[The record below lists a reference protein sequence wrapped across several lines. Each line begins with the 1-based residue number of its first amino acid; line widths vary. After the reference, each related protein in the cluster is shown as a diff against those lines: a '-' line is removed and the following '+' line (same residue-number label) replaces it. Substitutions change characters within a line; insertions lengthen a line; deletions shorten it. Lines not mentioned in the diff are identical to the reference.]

1 MLIALS
7 EIDHLV
13 YATPDVDETV
23 EALGKLLGVKAAP
36 GGRHPGR
43 GTRNALIGLGPRCY
57 LEIVGPD
64 LEQPAP
70 AQPRWFLI
78 DSLHEARLVAWAAR
92 DPDLEERSAEA
103 SAASLYLGP
112 IASGSRRRPDGQL
125 LSWRFTDPM
134 IRVAGG
140 VVPFFIDWGT
150 GPHPADLLPQKA
162 RLVKLRVQH
171 SAAAAL
177 AFVRNLGTS
186 ATVQGGEGPSLVATL
201 DAPRGLVDL

>member
-13 YATPDVDETV
+13 YATPDVDKTV

-92 DPDLEERSAEA
+92 RSEE
-103 SAASLYLGP
+103 
-112 IASGSRRRPDGQL
+112 
-125 LSWRFTDPM
+125 
-134 IRVAGG
+134 
-140 VVPFFIDWGT
+140 
-150 GPHPADLLPQKA
+150 H
-162 RLVKLRVQH
+162 
-171 SAAAAL
+171 
-177 AFVRNLGTS
+177 TS
-186 ATVQGGEGPSLVATL
+186 ELQS
-201 DAPRGLVDL
+201 